1 MAVPEIVWRMPDGF
15 REEFKRTL
23 GPVVKDEGLL
33 RTIGGRPVTAV
44 GDVTASSVLK
54 AGLKPMLIIVDF
66 GTRRGPLP
74 MGDRDMERVQTYGDR
89 VVNVKNPA
97 AVLTRDLWTAIKD
110 AYARAAM
117 DGTSTRIEVDGEED
131 LASLPCLIMAPEGSV
146 VTYGVPSKGMTVVTT
161 GKDIKELVVR
171 VLKGCTALDEE
182 GP

>member
-23 GPVVKDEGLL
+23 GPTVTDAGLL
-33 RTIGGRPVTAV
+33 AAVNGRPVTAI
-44 GDVTASSVLK
+44 GDITSASVLK

-74 MGDRDMERVQTYGDR
+74 KGDRDLKRVQAYGDR

-97 AVLTRDLWTAIKD
+97 AVLTKDLWTAIKD
-110 AYARAAM
+110 AYDRAAR

-161 GKDIKELVVR
+161 GKDIRELVVR
-171 VLKGCTALDEE
+171 VLKGCTALED
-182 GP
+182 